1 MSKHRKALV
10 LTLGGN
16 PEKSY
21 FTSNSRHSFSAR
33 RSNQGNLQ
41 SVLLLDTLAGHS
53 TGSNFTKN
61 HKNAENG
68 QCWNTKRLWVGPQ
81 IIILCQKDKPFFL

>member
-10 LTLGGN
+10 FTLGGN

-21 FTSNSRHSFSAR
+21 FTSNSRHSFLAR
-33 RSNQGNLQ
+33 GSNQGNLQ
-41 SVLLLDTLAGHS
+41 SVLLLNTLAGYS
-53 TGSNFTKN
+53 TGSNFTKD

-68 QCWNTKRLWVGPQ
+68 QYMLEH
-81 IIILCQKDKPFFL
+81 QKALGGTTDNHTLPKT